1 MQRVTII
8 LAYFFICVN
17 CCFGQQYP
25 FVHYTPKDG
34 LISNVIRSI
43 YQDSKGRLYFASV
56 HGLSVYDGSRFTN
69 YNSKNGLSFDVV
81 NCIMEMAN
89 DSVWIVTNTKS
100 INCLVNGKLKLLPL
114 KKMDFIINNICKDE
128 KGNLYGAAEE
138 GLCMFDKDQFIKL
151 PLIDLNGK
159 DINSYLSYVFS
170 AGDYLLIQRDN
181 SMFPGPA
188 DVLYLYNKITKKVT
202 AELSNLNT
210 VQIAPDGRIWAGT
223 KDHIK
228 AIDTVLLKKGELV
241 LQDLPAK
248 YVQIRNLGNFLIY
261 FDAGNNCWLG
271 NQSNLLVKASPN
283 GSVTTFTPGSGIN
296 MFTISF
302 IMQDREGITW
312 IASINDGVTKLVHSN
327 FSYIEEPFGIRHP
340 SDISYNAT
348 TGNLLIY
355 SSSAHTAVIIH
366 DNEKKYFH
374 FKDSVSLT
382 RLIESPYGF
391 FGIGRNN
398 IYKLD
403 QKNGMLCPTKILS
416 DSPDNV
422 YPNFIIDKNDNLLV
436 SGKYHL
442 SAIIDGKKI
451 YKISV
456 PFFADV
462 PVSDSKGNIWLATRS
477 NDLLMY
483 QTHPEDPS
491 NYLEQKLYFKKE
503 LEGISPR
510 SIIIDKYDNI
520 WIGTR
525 NHGIHVFSLINKKLI
540 KKYIITPAS
549 GLSDEFT
556 THLSCDIENVIWASS
571 VSGLDKIV
579 VRNGTPLVENI
590 TRQNNI
596 YQSLFKVAIDKNN
609 IVWGLGSNGLIKI
622 IPEPDRSVD
631 YSPMLMVTM
640 IKAGKDTI
648 TDKASLS
655 HKQNNLSFSFA
666 ATSFLNE
673 KQVMYSYRLQGG
685 SNDQWS
691 EPSNNATVSFI
702 DLHQGNYRLD
712 IKANFPANRYPEQII
727 SYNFLIAPAW
737 WQTWW
742 FRSVIGL
749 LIIVLLIIGFRFYY
763 RRKLEKQMALLEKQQ
778 AIEKERT
785 RIATDMHD
793 DLGAGLSRIKF
804 LSQSILKK
812 RGNDEVI
819 TAELE
824 KITSFSDE
832 MSEKMGEIIWALNE
846 KNDTLADLIAYTRSY
861 TVEYLANH
869 GIKCEA
875 TTPLH
880 LPGNFITGEM
890 RRNIFL
896 SVKECLHN
904 IVKHAEATKV
914 FFSIQVNGKMQV
926 IIHDNGKGIDWNN
939 QRAFSNG
946 IANLKKRMKEING
959 SVTFSNEKGTKV
971 SLAIPL
977 NL

>member
-1 MQRVTII
+1 MQRVTFL
-8 LAYFFICVN
+8 LAYFFICTN
-17 CCFGQQYP
+17 SFAQQYP

-81 NCIMEMAN
+81 NCIMEMGN

-100 INCLVNGKLKLLPL
+100 INCLVNGELKLFPL
-114 KKMDFIINNICKDE
+114 KKMDFIINNMCKDE

-151 PLIDLNGK
+151 PLTDLNGK
-159 DINSYLSYVFS
+159 NINSYLSYVFS

-188 DVLYLYNKITKKVT
+188 DILYLYNKITRKVT
-202 AELSNLNT
+202 AELSNINT
-210 VQIAPDGRIWAGT
+210 VQMAPDGRIWTGT

-228 AIDTVLLKKGELV
+228 AIDTALLKKGELV
-241 LQDLPAK
+241 LQDLPDK
-248 YVQIRNLGNFLIY
+248 YAQIKNLGNFFLL
-261 FDAGNNCWLG
+261 FDGGNNCWLG
-271 NQSNLLVKASPN
+271 NQSNLLIKVNAD
-283 GSVTTFTPGSGIN
+283 GSSTTFIPQSGMN
-296 MFTISF
+296 MFAINF
-302 IMQDREGITW
+302 IIRDREGITW
-312 IASINDGVTKLVHSN
+312 IASSNDGVTKLVHSN
-327 FSYIEEPFGIRHP
+327 FSHIEEPFGISHP
-340 SDISYNAT
+340 SDISYNAK

-355 SSSAHTAVIIH
+355 SSSVHTAAIIH
-366 DNEKKYFH
+366 DNEKKYLRI
-374 FKDSVSLT
+374 KGSVSFT
-382 RLIESPYGF
+382 RLIESQHSF
-391 FGIGRNN
+391 FGIYRNS

-403 QKNGMLCPTKILS
+403 QKNDLLYPAKILS
-416 DSPDNV
+416 DSSDNV
-422 YPNFIIDKNDNLLV
+422 YPDFIIDKNGNLLV

-442 SAIIDGKKI
+442 SAVIDGKKI
-451 YKISV
+451 YQISV

-483 QTHPEDPS
+483 QTHPEDPLH
-491 NYLEQKLYFKKE
+491 YLEQKLHFKKE

-525 NHGIHVFSLINKKLI
+525 NHGIYVFSLINGELV

-556 THLSCDIENVIWASS
+556 THLSCDTENVIWASS
-571 VSGLDKIV
+571 VSGLDKIK
-579 VRNGTPLVENI
+579 VRNGIPIVENI
-590 TRQNNI
+590 TRQNDI
-596 YQSLFKVAIDKNN
+596 YQNLFKVAIDKNN
-609 IVWGLGSNGLIKI
+609 TVWGLGSNGLIKI
-622 IPEPDRSVD
+622 IPEPERSID
-631 YSPMLMVTM
+631 YSPMLMVSI

-648 TDKASLS
+648 TNKASLS
-655 HKQNNLSFSFA
+655 YKQNNLSFSFA

-702 DLHQGNYRLD
+702 DLHPGDYRLD
-712 IKANFPANRYPEQII
+712 IKANFPAHHYPEQII
-727 SYNFLIAPAW
+727 SYNFSIAPAW

-742 FRSVIGL
+742 FRTVMGS

-763 RRKLEKQMALLEKQQ
+763 RRKLEKQQ

-869 GIKCEA
+869 GIICEA
-875 TTPLH
+875 DTPSH

-904 IVKHAEATKV
+904 IVKHSQATKV
-914 FFSIQVNGKMQV
+914 FFSVQLNGKMQ
-926 IIHDNGKGIDWNN
+926 ITIHDNGKGIDWGS
-939 QRAFSNG
+939 QRVFSNG
-946 IANLKKRMKEING
+946 IENLRKRMKEING
-959 SVTFSNEKGTKV
+959 SVNFSNEKGAKV
-971 SLAIPL
+971 SLTIPL
-977 NL
+977 IL

>member
-8 LAYFFICVN
+8 LACFFICVN
-17 CCFGQQYP
+17 RCSAQQYP

-81 NCIMEMAN
+81 NCIMEMGN

-114 KKMDFIINNICKDE
+114 KKMDFIINNMCKDE

-151 PLIDLNGK
+151 PLVDLNGK

-170 AGDYLLIQRDN
+170 VGDYLLIQRDN

-188 DVLYLYNKITKKVT
+188 DVLYLYNKITNKVT

-223 KDHIK
+223 QDHIK

-248 YVQIRNLGNFLIY
+248 YEQIKNLGKFLIY

-271 NQSNLLVKASPN
+271 NQSNLLIKASPN
-283 GSVTTFTPGSGIN
+283 GSVTAFTPGSGIN

-302 IMQDREGITW
+302 IMQDREAITW

-355 SSSAHTAVIIH
+355 SSSTHIAAIIH

-391 FGIGRNN
+391 FGIGRNS

-403 QKNGMLCPTKILS
+403 QKNGMLYPTKILS

-422 YPNFIIDKNDNLLV
+422 YPNFIIDKNGNLLV

-442 SAIIDGKKI
+442 SAVINGKKI

-491 NYLEQKLYFKKE
+491 HYLEQKLYFKKE

-520 WIGTR
+520 WVGTR
-525 NHGIHVFSLINKKLI
+525 NHGIHVFSLINGKLI
-540 KKYIITPAS
+540 KKYIIIPAS

-556 THLSCDIENVIWASS
+556 THLSCDTENVIWVSS
-571 VSGLDKIV
+571 VSGLDKII

-596 YQSLFKVAIDKNN
+596 YQSLFKVAIDKNKT
-609 IVWGLGSNGLIKI
+609 VWGLGSNGLIKI
-622 IPEPDRSVD
+622 IPEPERSVD

-648 TDKASLS
+648 NKASLS

-666 ATSFLNE
+666 ATSFLSE

-691 EPSNNATVSFI
+691 EPTNNATVSFI
-702 DLHQGNYRLD
+702 DLHPGDYRLD

-727 SYNFLIAPAW
+727 SYNFSIAPAW

-763 RRKLEKQMALLEKQQ
+763 RRKLERQMALLEKQQ